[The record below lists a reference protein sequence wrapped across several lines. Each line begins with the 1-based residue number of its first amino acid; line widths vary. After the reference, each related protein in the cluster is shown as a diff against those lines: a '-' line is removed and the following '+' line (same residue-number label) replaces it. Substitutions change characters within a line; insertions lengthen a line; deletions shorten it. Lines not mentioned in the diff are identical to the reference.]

1 MGPEWVVREIFQGGV
16 GIGSKGKNETSGI
29 VGVCVRLF
37 KVWLDKVN
45 NEVVYWDIVVIFW
58 MEMAVY
64 GISGIWNKNTIR
76 TISTSFCR
84 KIPDLV
90 DIM

>member
-29 VGVCVRLF
+29 VGGCVRLF

-45 NEVVYWDIVVIFW
+45 NEVMYWDIVAIFW
-58 MEMAVY
+58 MYMEV
-64 GISGIWNKNTIR
+64 SGIWNKNTIR
-76 TISTSFCR
+76 TISTPSCR